1 MHVSL
6 RAVTN
11 LNAAMH
17 PGSSVLLRLWLTM
30 SSHLGLYEL
39 HCVHTVTELPKIHFF
54 FFFWGILMFSGNLFP
69 TWDYDGVVVI
79 EFKMYNC
86 I

>member
-54 FFFWGILMFSGNLFP
+54 FFFGVFSCL
-69 TWDYDGVVVI
+69 VVI
-79 EFKMYNC
+79 YFLHGIMTG
-86 I
+86 

>member
-1 MHVSL
+1 MHVCL

-11 LNAAMH
+11 LNVAMH

-39 HCVHTVTELPKIHFF
+39 HCVHTVTELPKIHLL
-54 FFFWGILMFSGNLFP
+54 GILMFGGNLFP
-69 TWDYDGVVVI
+69 TWDYDRVVVI